1 MKSQKNINKKLN
13 PIVKKIVQEYQPD
26 RIVLFGSYA
35 WGNPTEDSDVDLFI
49 VKKSAK
55 RRIDRARELRAK
67 LIGNKFPPMDLLIYT
82 PEELDGRVAI
92 EDFFI
97 KDVLEKG
104 KVLYAK

>member
-26 RIVLFGSYA
+26 KIVLFGSYA
-35 WGNPTEDSDVDLFI
+35 WGKPTENSDVDLFI
-49 VKKSAK
+49 IKKSAK

-92 EDFFI
+92 GDFFI

>member
-26 RIVLFGSYA
+26 KIVLFGSYA